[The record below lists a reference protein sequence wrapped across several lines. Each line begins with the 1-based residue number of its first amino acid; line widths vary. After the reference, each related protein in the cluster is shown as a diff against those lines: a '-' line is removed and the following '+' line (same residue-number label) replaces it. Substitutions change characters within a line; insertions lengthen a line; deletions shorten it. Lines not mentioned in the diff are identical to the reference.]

1 MTSLAGI
8 LDGIARGDFPP
19 NDLGMTHVPQPSTR
33 DAAILSTTGHVI
45 VAADVEPGWLSGR
58 YPHGQPGEAFN
69 PPFLGAIEAA
79 TGRRVNNI
87 DIMLIAAPRSGPPA
101 LSLSAVHDHT
111 HARVRRA
118 ARYRDDVAVFTCE
131 GGVLAIG
138 RGLAGRWEVGLEVDP
153 AYRGKGLGRAM
164 AEAAAHFS
172 VDGAP
177 MWAQVAPG
185 NAASLRAFLAA
196 GYLPVGQE
204 ALLVTHRGEPT

>member
-8 LDGIARGDFPP
+8 LDGVGRGEFPT
-19 NDLGMTHVPQPSTR
+19 NDMGMTHLAQPSVR
-33 DAAILSTTGHVI
+33 DAAVLATTGHVI
-45 VAADVEPGWLSGR
+45 VAADVDPQWLVEH

-69 PPFLGAIEAA
+69 PRFLGALEAV

-87 DIMLIAAPRSGPPA
+87 DIMLIAAARPGPPG
-101 LSLSAVHDHT
+101 LSLVAVHDHT
-111 HARVRRA
+111 HPRVRRA
-118 ARYRDDVAVFTCE
+118 ARYRDDLKVFAAD

-153 AYRGKGLGRAM
+153 GYRGKGLGRAM
-164 AEAAAHFS
+164 ADAATHLTP
-172 VDGAP
+172 DGAP

-196 GYLPVGQE
+196 GYRPVGQE
-204 ALLVTHRGEPT
+204 ALLVTHHGEAA